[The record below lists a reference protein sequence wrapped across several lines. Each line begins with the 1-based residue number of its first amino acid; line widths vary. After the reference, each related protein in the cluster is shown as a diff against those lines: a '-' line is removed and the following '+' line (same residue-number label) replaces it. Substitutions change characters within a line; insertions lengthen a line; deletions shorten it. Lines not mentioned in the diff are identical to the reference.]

1 MPFAE
6 KIVEGWKLIKLLC
19 GYSSLL
25 TRVFRSFQ
33 FSAPYRTLRLLS
45 ACSNQLS
52 YQGRQMHTLRNM
64 RDSIDYSCVINHQ
77 VCHYSKNGMIFL
89 EQQMTDE
96 QTLVR
101 TGTSW
106 SILLIIRVKPS
117 NQHIVMSSAAS
128 ILDWRLQKWQRRR
141 LGGTTTRRSS
151 SWRKF

>member
-1 MPFAE
+1 M
-6 KIVEGWKLIKLLC
+6 
-19 GYSSLL
+19 

-77 VCHYSKNGMIFL
+77 VCHYSKNGVIFL

-101 TGTSW
+101 TGTCW

-117 NQHIVMSSAAS
+117 NQHIVMSSTAS
-128 ILDWRLQKWQRRR
+128 TRLASSKMTKEKIKWDHDKEVILLMEVLSENRC
-141 LGGTTTRRSS
+141 TSI
-151 SWRKF
+151 FC